1 MSSSEGRGP
10 GVDIPPPFFFVA
22 GFVVGW
28 GLDRYVYHLFG
39 PPSNPM
45 ADRVMIGGGVI
56 LLIAGLALAFSGIAT
71 FRRSKTSIVPNRD
84 ASRLVIAGPY
94 RFTRNPMYSGLTI
107 AYLGLSI
114 LLSTA
119 WAVLLLPLV
128 LLMMYRFVIARE
140 ERYLTAAFG
149 DQYREYQARV
159 GRWF

>member
-1 MSSSEGRGP
+1 MSDSEGRGP
-10 GVDIPPPFFFVA
+10 GVVIPPPFIFVA

-28 GLDRYVYHLFG
+28 AIDRYVYRLFG
-39 PPSNPM
+39 PPSNPAVNRIM
-45 ADRVMIGGGVI
+45 TAVGVI
-56 LLIAGLALAFSGIAT
+56 LLLAGLALAFSGIAT
-71 FRRSKTSIVPNRD
+71 FRRSKTSIAPNRD

-94 RFTRNPMYSGLTI
+94 RFTRNPMYSGLTMQ
-107 AYLGLSI
+107 YLGLSL

-128 LLMMYRFVIARE
+128 LVVLYRFVIVRE

-149 DQYREYQARV
+149 DQYREYQAQV